1 MDGLLPGMRTEDPV
15 GRKRMNEIGKRIADK
30 LAEIHGSKTFSIAFL
45 PYKRSMWNSMSSVYT
60 ECWASGAYARV
71 IPLPYQRIVDGK
83 VESIDCDRD
92 KFMAQALDVKALDKE
107 HFDFVV
113 IHYPYDD
120 KNKVTRMCPEYH
132 TAELR
137 KYGKVV
143 YIPYSCTWLRSI
155 LVQPGVANVDYAF
168 LASEDQAKYFINE
181 WQSLGVDFTGRAFG
195 LGSPKM
201 DIIANLEQGK
211 SEYLTT
217 LVINSLAPYLS
228 SPFEHIR
235 LYQHHISNEIG
246 RGRRVIFRPHPLL
259 RQTIKSMRPDTMSE
273 YEKFL
278 TWCETRDHV
287 EVDETEYLED
297 ALEQADYLIGD
308 PSSVLEMWAST
319 GREYTI
325 I

>member
-1 MDGLLPGMRTEDPV
+1 MQ
-15 GRKRMNEIGKRIADK
+15 EINKNGKKIADK
-30 LAEIHGSKTFSIAFL
+30 LIEIHGSKDFSIAFL
-45 PYKRSMWNSMSSVYT
+45 PYKRSMWNSMESVYT
-60 ECWASGAYARV
+60 ECWSSGARARV
-71 IPLPYQRIVDGK
+71 IPLPYQRIVNGK
-83 VESIDCDRD
+83 VESVDCDKD
-92 KFMAQALDVKALDKE
+92 KFFVQALDIKALDKE

-120 KNKVTRMCPEYH
+120 KNKVTRMLPEYR

-143 YIPYSCTWLRSI
+143 YIPYSCTNMRQLR
-155 LVQPGVANVDYAF
+155 VQPGIANIDYAF
-168 LASEDQAKYFINE
+168 LGSEAEADVFISE
-181 WQSLGVDFTGRAFG
+181 WKNLGVDFTGRVFG
-195 LGSPKM
+195 FGSPKM
-201 DIIANLEQGK
+201 DVIANLEQGK

-217 LVINSLAPYLS
+217 LVINSLAPFLC

-259 RQTIKSMRPDTMSE
+259 RQTIKSMRPDTMAA

-278 TWCETRDHV
+278 AWCETRDNV
-287 EVDETEYLED
+287 TVDETEYLED
-297 ALEQADYLIGD
+297 ALEQADFLISD
-308 PSSVLEMWAST
+308 PSSVLEMWQST
-319 GREYTI
+319 GREYMI